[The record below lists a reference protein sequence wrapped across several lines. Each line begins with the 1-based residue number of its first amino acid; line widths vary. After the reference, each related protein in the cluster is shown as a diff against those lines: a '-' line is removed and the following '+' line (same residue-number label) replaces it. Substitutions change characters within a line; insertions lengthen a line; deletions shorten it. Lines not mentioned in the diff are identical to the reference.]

1 MMTKTKAILPL
12 PTYTKGRG
20 DKKRELLVSVNNWLP
35 MHYIQKNNVKQAYH
49 KVAEEFVKTL
59 PKYKTLVPH
68 YTIYFKGNRK
78 KDIDNYT
85 APLHKFFMDAL
96 VEGGV
101 IEDDNY
107 DYVIGF
113 STKFGGIKSENYV
126 VVELTGEQ
134 DGTK

>member
-1 MMTKTKAILPL
+1 MRNKATLPL
-12 PTYTKGRG
+12 PVYSKGRG

-49 KVAEEFVKTL
+49 KVAEEFVNTL
-59 PKYKTLVPH
+59 PKYKKLVPH
-68 YTIYFKGNRK
+68 YTLYFKGKRK

-85 APLHKFFMDAL
+85 APLHKFLMDAL

-107 DYVIGF
+107 DYVTGF
-113 STKFGGIKSENYV
+113 STKFGGIREENYV
-126 VVELTGEQ
+126 VVELQGELL
-134 DGTK
+134 